1 MYYTAPIG
9 AKILYNV
16 KAKEME
22 TLFHPKKLMRSR
34 FELTGFRSPLHDRL
48 DIFLADEIKLSV
60 TVILLVGSYS
70 NTFCCC

>member
-22 TLFHPKKLMRSR
+22 TLFHPKKLMRNC
-34 FELTGFRSPLHDRL
+34 FELTGFMSPLHNRL
-48 DIFLADEIKLSV
+48 DIFLADEMS
-60 TVILLVGSYS
+60 
-70 NTFCCC
+70 